1 METINFW
8 IEMSPEATNAQQNVV
23 PDINVRNAI
32 LSSDVAKIR
41 KDAETAIEKD
51 VENSVKAQYSLQGN
65 SMSAEDY
72 GRSEG

>member
-41 KDAETAIEKD
+41 KDYETAIEKD
-51 VENSVKAQYSLQGN
+51 VENSVKIQYSL
-65 SMSAEDY
+65 
-72 GRSEG
+72 

>member
-1 METINFW
+1 
-8 IEMSPEATNAQQNVV
+8 MSPEATNAQQNVV

-41 KDAETAIEKD
+41 KDYETAIEKD
-51 VENSVKAQYSLQGN
+51 VENSVKVQYSLQGN